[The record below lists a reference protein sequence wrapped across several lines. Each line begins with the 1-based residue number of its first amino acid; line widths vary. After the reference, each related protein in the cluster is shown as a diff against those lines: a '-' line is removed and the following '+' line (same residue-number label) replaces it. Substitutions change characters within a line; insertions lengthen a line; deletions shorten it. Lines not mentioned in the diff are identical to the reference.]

1 MNLAIISLI
10 VLVMVVA
17 IGFIKKV
24 NLGFLSLGVAFILGT
39 IGDMS
44 AKEIAENALNIAADI
59 CIFTNHNIIVE
70 EI

>member
-24 NLGFLSLGVAFILGT
+24 NLGFLFFRGSIYFRY
-39 IGDMS
+39 
-44 AKEIAENALNIAADI
+44 
-59 CIFTNHNIIVE
+59 HR
-70 EI
+70 